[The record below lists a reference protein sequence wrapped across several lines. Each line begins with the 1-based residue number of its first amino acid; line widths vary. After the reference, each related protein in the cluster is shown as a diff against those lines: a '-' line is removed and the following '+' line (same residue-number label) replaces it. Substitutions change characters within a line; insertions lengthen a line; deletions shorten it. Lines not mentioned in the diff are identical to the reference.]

1 LIGVVIAFIVGIAD
15 LYFVVRFLLETE
27 GIIKRPTL
35 DDTDVYDAKSKDVN
49 DVSKGSKSKDD
60 SKAETKPKID

>member
-1 LIGVVIAFIVGIAD
+1 MIAFIVGIAD

-35 DDTDVYDAKSKDVN
+35 DDTDVNDAKSKDVN
-49 DVSKGSKSKDD
+49 DVSKESKSKDD

>member
-1 LIGVVIAFIVGIAD
+1 MIAFIVGIAD

-35 DDTDVYDAKSKDVN
+35 DDTDVTDVNDAKSKDVN
-49 DVSKGSKSKDD
+49 DVSKESKSKDD
-60 SKAETKPKID
+60 SKAETKPKMD

>member
-35 DDTDVYDAKSKDVN
+35 DDTDVNDAKSKDVN
-49 DVSKGSKSKDD
+49 DVSKESKSKDD

>member
-1 LIGVVIAFIVGIAD
+1 MIAFIVGIAD

-35 DDTDVYDAKSKDVN
+35 EDTDVNDAKSKDVN
-49 DVSKGSKSKDD
+49 DVSKESKSKDVTED

>member
-1 LIGVVIAFIVGIAD
+1 MIGVVIAFIVGIAD

-35 DDTDVYDAKSKDVN
+35 DDTDVNDAKSKDVN
-49 DVSKGSKSKDD
+49 DVSKESKSKDD